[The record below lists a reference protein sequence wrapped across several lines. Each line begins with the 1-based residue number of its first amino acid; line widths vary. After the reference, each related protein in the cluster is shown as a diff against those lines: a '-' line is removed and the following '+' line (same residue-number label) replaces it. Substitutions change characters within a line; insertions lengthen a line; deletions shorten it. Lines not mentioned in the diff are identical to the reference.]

1 LSLTYLDVVAND
13 RNDGAQSVASFPTNT
28 AMFEPDAFSDLR
40 ANDERGVL
48 AEALTLL
55 GDRARHSGSPVM
67 AALHYADALA
77 LNYDLGSRLGMAQCL
92 ERVAHFASACGKPTH
107 TTWFLGSAATI
118 RRSIGTPRRPTE
130 DRDLQTTATAVCAH
144 LGEAAFA
151 AAWIAG
157 EALPQ
162 EEAIA
167 LALAF
172 LLNPVDTVEHFS
184 AQRRHVLDRAR

>member
-1 LSLTYLDVVAND
+1 
-13 RNDGAQSVASFPTNT
+13 
-28 AMFEPDAFSDLR
+28 MFESDACSDLR
-40 ANDERGVL
+40 AIDERGVL

-55 GDRARHSGSPVM
+55 GDHVRRHGSYHI

-77 LNYDLGSRLGMAQCL
+77 LNYDLGARWGMAQCL
-92 ERVAHFASACGKPTH
+92 ERVALLALARGKPMQAA
-107 TTWFLGSAATI
+107 WFFGSAAAL
-118 RRSIGTPRRPTE
+118 RRAIGAPPRPTE
-130 DRDLQTTATAVCAH
+130 DQDLQTTATAVRVH

-151 AAWIAG
+151 AARIAG

-172 LLNPVDTVEHFS
+172 LLDPVDAMEDS
-184 AQRRHVLDRAR
+184 PAQRRHLLDRAG